1 MFRKI
6 TVFLCLICI
15 TLSVNAETLQ
25 NVGISKYAVLEVT
38 KDNTP
43 LREKDNEDA
52 KRISHLFSNTV
63 LFADK
68 QTDNYYRVELKEGEY
83 SFINKKFVE
92 VQAIIPEKRFEAISK
107 ITFKEDK
114 KRYNLKIETPM
125 LTAFKAVE
133 AGNNINFSIYDN
145 RYDPFMV
152 RTVNQSGRFYIPPKY
167 DDSLNVFYTND
178 YPLFGYDV
186 LPYDKGYIISV
197 KKAPRINK
205 RKPLKGIKV
214 VIDAGHGGCEKGACA
229 FNLEEKD
236 INLQIA
242 RILKRELRKR
252 GAKVYMTRKKDKQV
266 GLYERVDF
274 AREKQADILLSIHQ
288 NSLPNPK
295 DIDKKYG
302 VGTYYYYEQ
311 SKPLA
316 QSILDNLTIATG
328 FRDDGVNNRSFVLT
342 RSTSQLSVL
351 IECGYLIRE
360 QEAMKLKQR
369 HFQKI
374 VAKAITKGCEDY
386 LRKAY
391 RI

>member
-1 MFRKI
+1 M
-6 TVFLCLICI
+6 
-15 TLSVNAETLQ
+15 SNNQ
-25 NVGISKYAVLEVT
+25 ST

-43 LREKDNEDA
+43 LREKDDEDA
-52 KRISHLFSNTV
+52 KRISHLYSNTV

-125 LTAFKAVE
+125 LSAFKAVE

-145 RYDPFMV
+145 RYDPFIV
-152 RTVNQSGRFYIPPKY
+152 RTINQSGRFYIPPKY

-214 VIDAGHGGCEKGACA
+214 VVDAGHGGCEKGACA

-236 INLQIA
+236 INLQH
-242 RILKRELRKR
+242 
-252 GAKVYMTRKKDKQV
+252 VS
-266 GLYERVDF
+266 
-274 AREKQADILLSIHQ
+274 EKASAPYTH
-288 NSLPNPK
+288 
-295 DIDKKYG
+295 
-302 VGTYYYYEQ
+302 
-311 SKPLA
+311 
-316 QSILDNLTIATG
+316 
-328 FRDDGVNNRSFVLT
+328 
-342 RSTSQLSVL
+342 QLSYPSF
-351 IECGYLIRE
+351 EY
-360 QEAMKLKQR
+360 
-369 HFQKI
+369 HF
-374 VAKAITKGCEDY
+374 VA
-386 LRKAY
+386 RFHN
-391 RI
+391 